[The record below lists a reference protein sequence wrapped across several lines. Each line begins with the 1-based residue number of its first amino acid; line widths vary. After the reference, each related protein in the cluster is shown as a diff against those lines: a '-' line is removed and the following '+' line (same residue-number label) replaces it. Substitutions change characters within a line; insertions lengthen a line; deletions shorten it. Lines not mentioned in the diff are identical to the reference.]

1 MQYITTEKLEF
12 FFYKKNVAPV
22 LDSKN
27 HKNVLQEE

>member
-1 MQYITTEKLEF
+1 MQFITTEKLEL
-12 FFYKKNVAPV
+12 FFYKKKVSPF